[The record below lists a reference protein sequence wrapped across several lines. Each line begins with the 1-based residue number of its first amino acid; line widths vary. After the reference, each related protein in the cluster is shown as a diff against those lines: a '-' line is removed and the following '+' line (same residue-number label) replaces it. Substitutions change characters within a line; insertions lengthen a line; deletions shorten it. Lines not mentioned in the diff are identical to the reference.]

1 MFPEDIQNYLD
12 NEQLIYEPQKYQF
25 NGTSY
30 LYDFKKGDF
39 VLRNGKLVELTGKA
53 AIAMWLEKIIRTEKF
68 RFKVYENVDYCVT
81 IERLIGGIYPRG
93 FVEAE
98 IKREITEASLYNS
111 YILDIVDWSFERD
124 KDYLKIAFTV
134 IVADHVEEGNF
145 LLEVVLNGGN
155 G

>member
-1 MFPEDIQNYLD
+1 MFPEDIQNYIQ
-12 NEQLIYEPQKYQF
+12 NESLIYQPRKYEF

-30 LYDFKKGDF
+30 LYDYKTGDF
-39 VLRNGKLVELTGKA
+39 VLRNGKLVELYGKA
-53 AIAMWLEKIIRTEKF
+53 AIAAWLEKIIRTEKF
-68 RFKVYENVDYCVT
+68 RFRVYDNVDYCVT
-81 IERLIGGIYPRG
+81 IERLIGGVYPKG

-111 YILDIVDWSFERD
+111 YIVDLVEWSFERD
-124 KDYLKIAFTV
+124 EDYLKVGFTV